1 MTESRPIRLCI
12 IEDHA
17 IVRAGLKLL
26 LAAEPDLQVVG
37 EAVDR
42 KSALEIAKRE
52 CPDLFLVDIQL
63 ASGSAVDFLEEL
75 LTTCQAKAVLLTG
88 ITAEDQI
95 ERAVLAGATG
105 LVAKTEAPEVLIC
118 AIRKVQS
125 GEAWLSRSLA
135 TSALSRLRT
144 LSSSRTAHN
153 PESAKIATLT
163 AREREIV
170 ALVGRGLNRRRI
182 ADTLFVSEATVRN
195 HLTSIFSKLEVS
207 RQFELV
213 FYAQRY
219 GLDKPSAPAELFAS
233 NSM

>member
-1 MTESRPIRLCI
+1 M
-12 IEDHA
+12 
-17 IVRAGLKLL
+17 RAGLKLL

-42 KSALEIAKRE
+42 ESALEIAKRE

-75 LTTCQAKAVLLTG
+75 LTIVRDKICVQPGVMTG

-170 ALVGRGLNRRRI
+170 ALVGGGLNRRRI

>member
-1 MTESRPIRLCI
+1 MMESRPIRVCI

-17 IVRAGLKLL
+17 LVRSGLKML
-26 LAAEPDLQVVG
+26 LAAEPDLEVVG
-37 EAVDR
+37 EAADR

-52 CPDLFLVDIQL
+52 RPDLFLVDVLLGQE
-63 ASGSAVDFLEEL
+63 SAVDFLEEL
-75 LTTCQAKAVLLTG
+75 LSCCKANALLLTG
-88 ITAEDQI
+88 IASEDQI
-95 ERAVLAGATG
+95 ERAILAGATG
-105 LVAKTEAPEVLIC
+105 LVDKSEAPEVLIR

-125 GEAWLSRSLA
+125 GEAWLSRSLV

-144 LSSSRTAHN
+144 VSSSRTAPN

-170 ALVGRGLNRRRI
+170 ALTARGLNRRRI
-182 ADTLFVSEATVRN
+182 AETLFISEATVRN
-195 HLTSIFSKLEVS
+195 HLSSIFSKLEVS

-219 GLDKPSAPAELFAS
+219 GLDKPSPAESLTS
-233 NSM
+233 N